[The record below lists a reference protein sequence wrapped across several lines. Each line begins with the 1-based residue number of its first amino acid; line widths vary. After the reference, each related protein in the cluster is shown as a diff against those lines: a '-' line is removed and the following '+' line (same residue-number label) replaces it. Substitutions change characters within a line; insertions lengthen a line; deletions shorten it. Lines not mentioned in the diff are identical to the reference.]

1 MFLPYE
7 SYNESDDKSDNDSD
21 NKSNIISNQEQI
33 LDIRHEYSGTGMQK
47 PNYLYAILFKY
58 SFKLILWLNGMFYR
72 HKKGSPSP
80 NLMITNKILYYI
92 TRVSYSNT
100 IKCHRQPML
109 GLLSP
114 LLPNTALYSFNL
126 THTRGWKISTEG
138 NYNNHSIQIL
148 YIHGGGCISGDWAG
162 FKGFCSK
169 ISSEMGAAEV
179 YFTNYRIIPDW
190 TLKDAVDD
198 IIETYKF
205 MVERSPAKK
214 IVLMG
219 IFS

>member
-126 THTRGWKISTEG
+126 TEDKKAGQDCGLYTAKNNNYGWIPHLTTIPYRTQFGFVEHKVASNKVGKTRVI
-138 NYNNHSIQIL
+138 
-148 YIHGGGCISGDWAG
+148 
-162 FKGFCSK
+162 
-169 ISSEMGAAEV
+169 
-179 YFTNYRIIPDW
+179 
-190 TLKDAVDD
+190 
-198 IIETYKF
+198 
-205 MVERSPAKK
+205 
-214 IVLMG
+214 
-219 IFS
+219 